1 MKLISVNPTDIS
13 PHVTLFLSHTL
24 VSQFPTLSF
33 LKDILLLTSL
43 TPYSPDIPPLL

>member
-13 PHVTLFLSHTL
+13 PRVTLFLSHTL
-24 VSQFPTLSF
+24 VSQFPTLS